1 MQYYYSPSV
10 RITIQLSKKHLIM
23 KQRQPLYI
31 VAIIFTLFTCTAC
44 NPNRLFEEY
53 VSSFKQNRWHNNE
66 PVQFT
71 VHIED
76 TVSEH
81 KLYAVLRH
89 VHGYQFTTM
98 KIYVDVTTP
107 SGKSVTKGYD
117 LQIIGTDGTY
127 LSDCAGD
134 ICDLEVLLEDH
145 VKFVEPGDWEII
157 VFCDMDRPYV
167 PNVMEF
173 GVIID
178 KYPTDAKSN

>member
-1 MQYYYSPSV
+1 
-10 RITIQLSKKHLIM
+10 M
-23 KQRQPLYI
+23 KQRKPLSI
-31 VAIIFTLFTCTAC
+31 AAVILALLLFTAC
-44 NPNRLFEEY
+44 NPNRVFEEY
-53 VSSFKQNRWHNNE
+53 HSDFTQNRWHEDE
-66 PVQFT
+66 PVNFT

-81 KLYAVLRH
+81 KLYVALRH
-89 VHGYQFTTM
+89 VYGYQFETM

-117 LQIIGTDGTY
+117 LQIMGGDGKY

-134 ICDLEVLLEDH
+134 ICDLEVLLEEH
-145 VKFVEPGDWEII
+145 VRFVEPGDWKFVI
-157 VFCDMDRPYV
+157 FCDMDRPYV

-178 KYPTDAKSN
+178 KYPADAEHLN

>member
-1 MQYYYSPSV
+1 MSKEQQKMNQ
-10 RITIQLSKKHLIM
+10 RKCLSI
-23 KQRQPLYI
+23 P
-31 VAIIFTLFTCTAC
+31 VVIIALFLCTAC
-44 NPNRLFEEY
+44 NPNRVFEEHHG
-53 VSSFKQNRWHNNE
+53 SFKQNRWHNDE

-71 VHIED
+71 VHVED

-81 KLYAVLRH
+81 KLYAALRH

-107 SGKSVTKGYD
+107 SGKSVTKGYE
-117 LQIIGTDGTY
+117 LQITGVDGEY

-145 VKFVEPGDWEII
+145 VRFAEPGDWEIV

-178 KYPTDAKSN
+178 KYPADVKSR